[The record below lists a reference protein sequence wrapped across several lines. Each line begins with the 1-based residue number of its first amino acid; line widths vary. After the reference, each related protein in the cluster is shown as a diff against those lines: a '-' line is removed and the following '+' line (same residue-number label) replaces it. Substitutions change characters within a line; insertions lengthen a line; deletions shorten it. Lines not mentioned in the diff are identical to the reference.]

1 MTIND
6 AINQFDNLK
15 SNTYQQ
21 DDKIR
26 WLSRLD
32 AMVKRLIIDT
42 HEGGDG
48 ITFTGYGSETEL
60 STELLIPEP
69 FDDAYMWWMEA
80 QVDYHNGE
88 YKKYNNAMAMF
99 NAAYEAYQ
107 NYYNRNHMPIGGHIT
122 YF

>member
-99 NAAYEAYQ
+99 SAAYEAYQ

>member
-1 MTIND
+1 MTINE

-15 SNTYQQ
+15 ANTYQQ

-32 AMVKRLIIDT
+32 AMVKHQIIDT
-42 HEGGDG
+42 HDG
-48 ITFTGYGSETEL
+48 AESITFTGYGNETEL
-60 STELLIPEP
+60 NTELLIPEP

-107 NYYNRNHMPIGGHIT
+107 NYYNRNHMPIGRHIT